1 MLGGKAGVL
10 AYFSAHWCLPGRGF
24 TPKFAEFHKKHAEA
38 KDFET
43 VFASSAKDQEAFD
56 GYYGEM
62 SWVALPFDKSDLKAA
77 PNKKF
82 KAQGIPSFGILGPD
96 GSLITKA
103 GHSAVMED
111 VAEAVGFPWKP
122 KPFKEALGSKFMK
135 QDGSLVGL
143 EAIEGKTPGTL
154 FRRPLVPTLPRIHSS
169 VERVLQ

>member
-1 MLGGKAGVL
+1 MH
-10 AYFSAHWCLPGRGF
+10 FSAHWFPPGRGF
-24 TPKFAEFHKKHAEA
+24 TPKFVEFHKKHAEA

-77 PNKKF
+77 LNKKF

-103 GHSAVMED
+103 GRSAVMED
-111 VAEAVGFPWKP
+111 VAEAVGFPWEP
-122 KPFKEALGSKFMK
+122 KSFKEALGSKFMK

-143 EAIEGKTPGTL
+143 EAIEGKTPGAL
-154 FRRPLVPTLPRIHSS
+154 LQCPLVPALPWIHSS